1 MMTLPQVFGRS
12 IMERF
17 LQRHAEQITGVLA
30 GFDRVLFRGTLRS
43 LSYVAGLDAFLGSQ
57 HVLYKDFGVF
67 AERLSAQVK
76 AQAEAIAQQHQRP
89 LRYLES
95 AQEAKEDIARAIME
109 KDGIREGLICV
120 LTCVE
125 PCRSFFLRKDAARKL
140 LQLVG
145 GQRKCLHVYYYYA
158 DREFG
163 LMHVRVQ
170 TWLPFPMQVCL
181 NGREY
186 LARQLDKAKIG
197 YEKRDNCFVRID
209 DLARAQKILDRLTR
223 RKWPSYLRMLARRVN
238 PLLQPASGLS
248 LRDYYWTWRQG
259 EHATDLMFK
268 DAKSLKEIYPRLVRH
283 ALQLFGCRDL
293 LRFLGRR
300 VNRRFAGE
308 VTTVYHERS
317 EGVCVK
323 HWVEENSIKMYD
335 KQGSVLRIETTIN
348 NPRRFKVYRWA
359 TRHGKRCQAW
369 LPMRKAVT
377 DLPRLVEICQAANQ
391 RYLQALADVESTRP
405 AHQVLDPVSERIVR
419 DGRPYRGLRPV
430 TAEEAAL
437 FACLL
442 NGKYRLQG
450 FRNADL
456 RQVLSP
462 KTPTE
467 PSQRRAHCA
476 RASRYLRLL
485 RAHGL
490 IRKIPRTHCYR
501 VTQRGTQVMTTAL
514 TLRQT
519 TVASLA
525 A

>member
-1 MMTLPQVFGRS
+1 MMEVPPTIARN

-17 LQRHAEQITGVLA
+17 LERHADRILGVLS

-43 LSYVAGLDAFLGSQ
+43 LSYVVGLDKFLGSQ
-57 HVLYKDFGVF
+57 HVLYKDFGGF
-67 AERLSAQVK
+67 AQQLSDQVK
-76 AQAEAIAQQHQRP
+76 EQAEAIAQQQQRP

-95 AQEAKEDIARAIME
+95 AQESKEDIARALME
-109 KDGIREGLICV
+109 KDGIREGLVCV

-125 PCRSFFLRKDAARKL
+125 PCHSFFLRKDKQRQRLYLAA
-140 LQLVG
+140 G
-145 GQRKCLHVYYYYA
+145 PRKCLHVYYYFV

-170 TWLPFPMQVCL
+170 SWLPFPVQVCL

-197 YEKRDNCFVRID
+197 YERRDNCFVRID
-209 DLARAQKILDRLTR
+209 DLKKAQQFLDRLVK
-223 RKWPSYLRMLARRVN
+223 RKWPKYLKALARRVN
-238 PLLQPASGLS
+238 PLLLPQSGLA

-259 EHATDLMFK
+259 EYATDVLFK
-268 DAKSLKEIYPRLVRH
+268 DSASLKELYPRLVQH
-283 ALQLFGCRDL
+283 ALTLFGCRDL

-300 VNRRFAGE
+300 VNRLFSGE
-308 VTTVYHERS
+308 VTTVLRDRA

-348 NPRRFKVYRWA
+348 NPRRFKAYRWA
-359 TRHGKRCQAW
+359 ERQGKRCQAW
-369 LPMRKAVT
+369 LPLRKAVT

-391 RYLQALADVESTRP
+391 RYLQALADVEVP
-405 AHQVLDPVSERIVR
+405 QAVQEILDPVSQRIER

-430 TAEEAAL
+430 TAEDAAL

-450 FRNADL
+450 FRNADV
-456 RQVLSP
+456 RQVLCP
-462 KTPTE
+462 QPPCDATG
-467 PSQRRAHCA
+467 RRAACA
-476 RASRYLRLL
+476 RACRYLRLL

-490 IRKIPRTHCYR
+490 IRKIIQTNYYR
-501 VTQRGTQVMTTAL
+501 LTRRGTQVMTTAL
-514 TLRQT
+514 KLRETSVTLL
-519 TVASLA
+519 VA
-525 A
+525 

>member
-1 MMTLPQVFGRS
+1 
-12 IMERF
+12 MERF
-17 LQRHAEQITGVLA
+17 IERHQDQIVGVLS

-43 LSYVAGLDAFLGSQ
+43 LSYLQGMDKFLGSQ
-57 HVLYKDFGVF
+57 RVLYKDFGAF
-67 AERLSAQVK
+67 AQRLSDQVK
-76 AQAEAIAQQHQRP
+76 AQAEALAQQHQRP
-89 LRYLES
+89 LHFLQS
-95 AQEAKEDIARAIME
+95 PQVSKEEIARGIME
-109 KDGIREGLICV
+109 RDGIREGLVCV

-125 PCRSFFLRKDAARKL
+125 PCQTYSLRKDREHKL
-140 LQLVG
+140 LRLVS
-145 GQRKCLHVYYYYA
+145 GQRKCLHIYYYFV

-170 TWLPFPMQVCL
+170 TWLPFPIQVCL

-186 LARQLDKAKIG
+186 LARQLDKANIG

-209 DLARAQKILDRLTR
+209 DLKRAQQMLDRLVK
-223 RKWPSYLRMLARRVN
+223 RKWAKYLKVLARRVN
-238 PLLQPASGLS
+238 PLLLPGSGLD

-259 EHATDLMFK
+259 EYATDVMFQ
-268 DAKSLKEIYPRLVRH
+268 DGRSLKNLYPRLVQH
-283 ALQLFGCRDL
+283 ALTTFACRDL

-308 VTTVYHERS
+308 VTTVHRERS

-323 HWVEENSIKMYD
+323 HWVEENSLKMYD

-391 RYLQALADVESTRP
+391 RYLQALADVEVRQTVRE
-405 AHQVLDPVSERIVR
+405 VLDPVSKRIKR
-419 DGRPYRGLRPV
+419 AGRPYRGLRPV
-430 TAEEAAL
+430 TAAEAAL
-437 FACLL
+437 FRCLL
-442 NGKYRLQG
+442 NGRHCLQG
-450 FRNADL
+450 FRNADV
-456 RQVLSP
+456 RKVLCPEKASDAA
-462 KTPTE
+462 
-467 PSQRRAHCA
+467 QRRAACG

-490 IRKIPRTHCYR
+490 IRKVPRTQQYR
-501 VTQRGTQVMTTAL
+501 LTRRGTEVMTTAL
-514 TLRQT
+514 QFREAP
-519 TVASLA
+519 VPSLA

>member
-1 MMTLPQVFGRS
+1 
-12 IMERF
+12 MERF
-17 LQRHAEQITGVLA
+17 LQHHTDRITGVLS
-30 GFDRVLFRGTLRS
+30 GFDRMLFRGTLRS
-43 LSYVAGLDAFLGSQ
+43 LSYVAGMDAFLGSQ
-57 HVLYKDFGVF
+57 HVLYKDFGNF
-67 AERLSAQVK
+67 AERLSAAVK
-76 AQAEAIAQQHQRP
+76 GQAEAIARQHQRP
-89 LRYLES
+89 LHYLES
-95 AQEAKEDIARAIME
+95 AQESKEDIARAIME
-109 KDGIREGLICV
+109 KDGIREGLVCV

-125 PCRSFFLRKDAARKL
+125 PCHSYFVRKDGQRKL

-145 GQRKCLHVYYYYA
+145 GQRKCLHVYYYFV

-163 LMHVRVQ
+163 LMHVRLQ
-170 TWLPFPMQVCL
+170 TWLPFPIQVCL

-209 DLARAQKILDRLTR
+209 DLARAQKILDRLTK
-223 RKWPSYLRMLARRVN
+223 RKWQRYLNILGRRIN

-259 EHATDLMFK
+259 EYATDLMFK
-268 DAKSLKEIYPRLVRH
+268 DAASLKEIYPGLVRH
-283 ALQLFGCRDL
+283 TLQLFGCRDL

-300 VNRRFAGE
+300 VNSRFLGE
-308 VTTVYHERS
+308 VTTVYHERP

-348 NPRRFKVYRWA
+348 NPRRFKVYRWSK
-359 TRHGKRCQAW
+359 RHGKRCQAW
-369 LPMRKAVT
+369 LPMRKAIT

-391 RYLQALADVESTRP
+391 RYLQALADVEVIRP
-405 AHQVLDPVSERIVR
+405 VHQVLDPVSERIVR
-419 DGRPYRGLRPV
+419 DGRPYRGLRPI

-450 FRNADL
+450 FRNADIRPL
-456 RQVLSP
+456 LSP
-462 KTPTE
+462 NTKAKPA
-467 PSQRRAHCA
+467 QRPACA

-490 IRKIPRTHCYR
+490 IRKVPKTQCYR
-501 VTQRGTQVMTTAL
+501 ITQRGTQLMTAAIK
-514 TLRQT
+514 LRET
-519 TVASLA
+519 SVASLA

>member
-1 MMTLPQVFGRS
+1 
-12 IMERF
+12 MERF
-17 LQRHAEQITGVLA
+17 IERHRAGIVGVLS

-43 LSYVAGLDAFLGSQ
+43 LSYLQGMDKFLGSQ
-57 HVLYKDFGVF
+57 HVLYNDFGVF
-67 AERLSAQVK
+67 AEQLSDQLK
-76 AQAEAIAQQHQRP
+76 TQAEAIARQHQRP
-89 LRYLES
+89 LRYLQS
-95 AQEAKEDIARAIME
+95 PQVSKEDIARAIME
-109 KDGIREGLICV
+109 EDGIREGLVCV

-125 PCRSFFLRKDAARKL
+125 PCHSYFLRRDRERKL
-140 LQLVG
+140 RELTS
-145 GQRKCLHVYYYYA
+145 GQRKCLHVYYYFV

-163 LMHVRVQ
+163 LMHVRLQ
-170 TWLPFPMQVCL
+170 TWLPFPVQVCL

-209 DLARAQKILDRLTR
+209 DLKRAQALLDRLVKR
-223 RKWPSYLRMLARRVN
+223 RWPRYLKALARRVN
-238 PLLQPASGLS
+238 PLLLPSSGLA

-259 EHATDLMFK
+259 EYATDVLFK
-268 DAKSLKEIYPRLVRH
+268 DADTLKKIYPRLVQH
-283 ALQLFGCRDL
+283 ALRLFGCRDL

-300 VNRRFAGE
+300 VNRCFSGE
-308 VTTVYHERS
+308 VTTVYHERV

-323 HWVEENSIKMYD
+323 HWIEENSIKMYD

-377 DLPRLVEICQAANQ
+377 DLPWLVAICQAANQ
-391 RYLQALADVESTRP
+391 RYLEALADVEVTQTVREI
-405 AHQVLDPVSERIVR
+405 LDPVSHRIEHA
-419 DGRPYRGLRPV
+419 GRAYRGLRPV

-450 FRNADL
+450 FRNADV
-456 RQVLSP
+456 RQVLCP
-462 KTPTE
+462 RQPTDAKDCR
-467 PSQRRAHCA
+467 SACA
-476 RASRYLRLL
+476 RACRYLRLL

-490 IRKIPRTHCYR
+490 IRKVPRTHRYR
-501 VTQRGTQVMTTAL
+501 PTRRGTRVMTTAL
-514 TLRQT
+514 KYRETS
-519 TVASLA
+519 VALLA

>member
-1 MMTLPQVFGRS
+1 
-12 IMERF
+12 MERF
-17 LQRHAEQITGVLA
+17 LNRHSDRIIGVLS
-30 GFDRVLFRGTLRS
+30 GFDRVVFRGTLRS
-43 LSYVAGLDAFLGSQ
+43 LSYLEGMDKFLGSQ
-57 HVLYKDFGVF
+57 HVLYKDFGPF
-67 AERLSAQVK
+67 AERLSDQVK
-76 AQAEAIAQQHQRP
+76 AQAEAIARQHQRP

-95 AQEAKEDIARAIME
+95 AQESKEDIARAIME
-109 KDGIREGLICV
+109 KDGIREGLVCV

-125 PCRSFFLRKDAARKL
+125 PCHSYFLRKDKERKWL
-140 LQLVG
+140 HLAKG
-145 GQRKCLHVYYYYA
+145 PRKCLHVYYYFV

-170 TWLPFPMQVCL
+170 TWLPFPIQVCL

-197 YEKRDNCFVRID
+197 YEKRDNCFTRID
-209 DLARAQKILDRLTR
+209 DLKRAQKILDRLVTR
-223 RKWPSYLRMLARRVN
+223 RWPKYLKALARRVN
-238 PLLQPASGLS
+238 PLLLPQSGLS

-259 EHATDLMFK
+259 EYATDVMFK
-268 DAKSLKEIYPRLVRH
+268 DADSLKAIYPRLVRH
-283 ALQLFGCRDL
+283 ALTVFDCQSL

-300 VNRRFAGE
+300 VNRRFPGE
-308 VTTVYHERS
+308 VTTKYQERI

-359 TRHGKRCQAW
+359 TRHGQRCQAW

-377 DLPRLVEICQAANQ
+377 DLPWLVEICQAANQ
-391 RYLQALADVESTRP
+391 RYLEALADVEVTQTV
-405 AHQVLDPVSERIVR
+405 HEVLDPVSKRIQR
-419 DGRPYRGLRPV
+419 DGRAYRGLRPV

-442 NGKYRLQG
+442 NGKYRLHG
-450 FRNADL
+450 FRNADV
-456 RQVLSP
+456 RQVLCPQTLSDP
-462 KTPTE
+462 RE
-467 PSQRRAHCA
+467 RRAACG
-476 RASRYLRLL
+476 RASRYLQLL

-490 IRKIPRTHCYR
+490 IRKVPRTHCYR
-501 VTQRGTQVMTTAL
+501 LTRRGTQVMTTAL
-514 TLRQT
+514 KFRETA
-519 TVASLA
+519 VSKIA

>member
-1 MMTLPQVFGRS
+1 
-12 IMERF
+12 MERF
-17 LQRHAEQITGVLA
+17 LQRHSGQLLGVLS

-43 LSYVAGLDAFLGSQ
+43 LSYLQGMDKFLGSQ
-57 HVLYKDFGVF
+57 GVLYKDFGAF
-67 AERLSAQVK
+67 AERLSEQVK
-76 AQAEAIAQQHQRP
+76 AQAEAIAQHHQRP

-95 AQEAKEDIARAIME
+95 AQQSKEEIARAIME
-109 KDGIREGLICV
+109 KDGIREGLVCV

-125 PCRSFFLRKDAARKL
+125 PCQSYSLRKDKDRKL
-140 LQLVG
+140 LHLVKG
-145 GQRKCLHVYYYYA
+145 PRKCLHVYYYFA

-170 TWLPFPMQVCL
+170 TWLPFPIQVCL

-197 YEKRDNCFVRID
+197 YDKRDNCFVRID
-209 DLARAQKILDRLTR
+209 DLKRAQKNLDRLVQ
-223 RKWPSYLRMLARRVN
+223 RKWPKYLKTLARRVN
-238 PLLQPASGLS
+238 PLLLPQSGLS

-259 EHATDLMFK
+259 EYATDLLFR
-268 DAKSLKEIYPRLVRH
+268 DAASLQAIYPRLVRH
-283 ALQLFGCRDL
+283 ALTMFSCRDL

-300 VNRRFAGE
+300 VNSRFSGE
-308 VTTVYHERS
+308 ETTTYRERS

-323 HWVEENSIKMYD
+323 HWVEENSLKMYD

-359 TRHGKRCQAW
+359 TRHGKRHQAW

-377 DLPRLVEICQAANQ
+377 DLPWLVGICQAANQ
-391 RYLQALADVESTRP
+391 RYLEALADVEVTQTV
-405 AHQVLDPVSERIVR
+405 HEVLDPVSKRIKR
-419 DGRPYRGLRPV
+419 DGRAYRGLRPV

-442 NGKYRLQG
+442 KGGHRLQG
-450 FRNADL
+450 FRNADV
-456 RQVLSP
+456 RQVLCP
-462 KTPTE
+462 QLPRDAAE
-467 PSQRRAHCA
+467 RRAACA
-476 RASRYLRLL
+476 RASRYLRLI

-490 IRKIPRTHCYR
+490 IRKVPRTHYYR
-501 VTQRGTQVMTTAL
+501 LTCQGTQLMATAL
-514 TLRQT
+514 KCRETS
-519 TVASLA
+519 VASLA

>member
-1 MMTLPQVFGRS
+1 
-12 IMERF
+12 MERF
-17 LQRHAEQITGVLA
+17 LQRHTYQIVGVLS

-43 LSYVAGLDAFLGSQ
+43 LSYLSGMDKFLGSQ
-57 HVLYKDFGVF
+57 GVLYKGFGAF
-67 AERLSAQVK
+67 AERLSEQVK
-76 AQAEAIAQQHQRP
+76 AQAEAIARQHQRP

-95 AQEAKEDIARAIME
+95 AQQSKEDIAQAIMNQ
-109 KDGIREGLICV
+109 DGIREGLVCV

-125 PCRSFFLRKDAARKL
+125 PCHSYFLRKDKERKL
-140 LQLVG
+140 LHLAKG
-145 GQRKCLHVYYYYA
+145 PRKCLHVYYYFV
-158 DREFG
+158 DREFR

-170 TWLPFPMQVCL
+170 TWLPFPIQVCL

-197 YEKRDNCFVRID
+197 YEKRDNCFAHID
-209 DLARAQKILDRLTR
+209 DLKRAQKILDRLVQ
-223 RKWPSYLRMLARRVN
+223 RKWPKYLKALAKRVN
-238 PLLQPASGLS
+238 PLLLPQSGLS

-259 EHATDLMFK
+259 EYATDVLFK
-268 DAKSLKEIYPRLVRH
+268 DTASLKAIYPRLVRH
-283 ALQLFGCRDL
+283 ALTMFACRDL

-300 VNRRFAGE
+300 VNSRFPGE
-308 VTTVYHERS
+308 VTTEYHERI

-348 NPRRFKVYRWA
+348 NPRRFKVYRWV
-359 TRHGKRCQAW
+359 TRQGKRCQAW

-377 DLPRLVEICQAANQ
+377 DLPWLVQGCQATNQ
-391 RYLQALADVESTRP
+391 RYLEALADVEVTP
-405 AHQVLDPVSERIVR
+405 AVHEVLDPVSRPIQR
-419 DGRPYRGLRPV
+419 DGRVYRGLRPV

-442 NGKYRLQG
+442 NGKYRLHG
-450 FRNADL
+450 FRNADV
-456 RQVLSP
+456 RQVLCPQVSNDP
-462 KTPTE
+462 K
-467 PSQRRAHCA
+467 QRRAACG

-490 IRKIPRTHCYR
+490 TRKVPRTHCYR
-501 VTQRGTQVMTTAL
+501 LTRYGTQVMATAL
-514 TLRQT
+514 KFRQT
-519 TVASLA
+519 PVCLLA

>member
-1 MMTLPQVFGRS
+1 
-12 IMERF
+12 MERF
-17 LQRHAEQITGVLA
+17 IQRHQNRIVGVLS

-43 LSYVAGLDAFLGSQ
+43 LSYLQGMDKFLGSQ
-57 HVLYKDFGVF
+57 RVLYKDFGAF
-67 AERLSAQVK
+67 AERLSDQVK
-76 AQAEAIAQQHQRP
+76 AQAEAIAVQHQRP

-95 AQEAKEDIARAIME
+95 SQESKQDIARGIMAQ
-109 KDGIREGLICV
+109 DGIREGLVCV

-125 PCRSFFLRKDAARKL
+125 PCHSYFLRKDKERKL
-140 LQLVG
+140 LHLAKG
-145 GQRKCLHVYYYYA
+145 PRKCLHVYYYFV

-163 LMHVRVQ
+163 LMQVRVQ
-170 TWLPFPMQVCL
+170 TWLPFPIQVCL

-209 DLARAQKILDRLTR
+209 DLKRAQKILDRLVKC
-223 RKWPSYLRMLARRVN
+223 KWPKFLRTLSRRVN
-238 PLLQPASGLS
+238 PLLLASSGLS

-259 EHATDLMFK
+259 EYATDILFK
-268 DAKSLKEIYPRLVRH
+268 DAHCLKEIYPRLLRH
-283 ALQLFGCRDL
+283 SLTVFGCRDL

-300 VNRRFAGE
+300 VNSRFPGE
-308 VTTVYHERS
+308 VTTESHERI

-359 TRHGKRCQAW
+359 ERQGRRCQAW

-377 DLPRLVEICQAANQ
+377 DLPWLVQVCQAANQ
-391 RYLQALADVESTRP
+391 RYLEALADVEVTQTV
-405 AHQVLDPVSERIVR
+405 HEVLDPVSKRIER
-419 DGRPYRGLRPV
+419 DGRTYRGLRPV
-430 TAEEAAL
+430 TTEEAVL

-450 FRNADL
+450 FRNVDVRKIL
-456 RQVLSP
+456 CPCES
-462 KTPTE
+462 
-467 PSQRRAHCA
+467 SQAKARRAACG
-476 RASRYLRLL
+476 RACRYLRLL

-490 IRKIPRTHCYR
+490 IRKVSRTHCYR
-501 VTQRGTQVMTTAL
+501 VTRRGTQVMTTAIKFRETSVGL
-514 TLRQT
+514 
-519 TVASLA
+519 LA

>member
-1 MMTLPQVFGRS
+1 
-12 IMERF
+12 MERF
-17 LQRHAEQITGVLA
+17 LHRHSDRVIGVLS
-30 GFDRVLFRGTLRS
+30 GFDRILFRGTLRS
-43 LSYVAGLDAFLGSQ
+43 LSYLQGMDKFLGSQ
-57 HVLYKDFGVF
+57 RVLYKDFGAF
-67 AERLSAQVK
+67 AQRLSDQVK

-89 LRYLES
+89 SRYLES
-95 AQEAKEDIARAIME
+95 AQQSKEDIARAIME
-109 KDGIREGLICV
+109 KDGIREGLVCV

-125 PCRSFFLRKDAARKL
+125 PCHSYFLRKDKEHKWLHLAK
-140 LQLVG
+140 G
-145 GQRKCLHVYYYYA
+145 PRKCLHIYYYFV

-170 TWLPFPMQVCL
+170 SWLPFPIQVCL

-209 DLARAQKILDRLTR
+209 DLKRAQKILDRLVTR
-223 RKWPSYLRMLARRVN
+223 NWSKYLRKLARRVN
-238 PLLQPASGLS
+238 PLVLPQSGLS

-259 EHATDLMFK
+259 EYATDVMFK
-268 DAKSLKEIYPRLVRH
+268 DAASLQEVYPRLVQH
-283 ALQLFGCRDL
+283 ALTRFCCSDL

-300 VNRRFAGE
+300 VNSRFPGE
-308 VTTVYHERS
+308 VTTRYHERI

-323 HWVEENSIKMYD
+323 HWVEENSLKMYD

-359 TRHGKRCQAW
+359 ERHGRRCQAW

-377 DLPRLVEICQAANQ
+377 DLPWLVQVCQAANQ
-391 RYLQALADVESTRP
+391 RYLEALADVEVTSTV
-405 AHQVLDPVSERIVR
+405 HEVLDPVSQRIER
-419 DGRPYRGLRPV
+419 DGRAYRGLRPV

-442 NGKYRLQG
+442 NGKYRLHG
-450 FRNADL
+450 FRNADV
-456 RQVLSP
+456 RAVLCPPVSDDA
-462 KTPTE
+462 KE
-467 PSQRRAHCA
+467 RRAACG

-490 IRKIPRTHCYR
+490 IRKVPRTHCYR
-501 VTQRGTQVMTTAL
+501 LTRRGTQVMTTAL
-514 TLRQT
+514 QCRDTSVCL
-519 TVASLA
+519 LA

>member
-1 MMTLPQVFGRS
+1 MMVIAQAIRRN

-17 LQRHAEQITGVLA
+17 LQRHSGRIVGVLS

-43 LSYVAGLDAFLGSQ
+43 LSYLSGMDKFLGSQ
-57 HVLYKDFGVF
+57 HVLYRDFGAF
-67 AERLSAQVK
+67 AERLSSQVK
-76 AQAEAIAQQHQRP
+76 AQAEAIAQQHRRP
-89 LRYLES
+89 LRYLPS
-95 AQEAKEDIARAIME
+95 AQESKEDIARLIME
-109 KDGIREGLICV
+109 KDGIREGLVCV

-125 PCRSFFLRKDAARKL
+125 PCQSFFLRKDAERKL
-140 LQLVG
+140 LHLAA
-145 GQRKCLHVYYYYA
+145 GQRKCLHVYYYFV

-163 LMHVRVQ
+163 LMHVRLQ
-170 TWLPFPMQVCL
+170 TWLPFPIQVCL

-197 YEKRDNCFVRID
+197 YDQRDNCFVRID
-209 DLARAQKILDRLTR
+209 DLKLAQKILDRLVKR
-223 RKWPSYLRMLARRVN
+223 RWPKYLKALARRVN
-238 PLLQPASGLS
+238 PLLLPQSGLS

-259 EHATDLMFK
+259 EYATDILFK
-268 DAKSLKEIYPRLVRH
+268 DAAQLKEIYPRLVRH
-283 ALQLFGCRDL
+283 ALTLFSCRDV

-300 VNRRFAGE
+300 VNHRFSGE
-308 VTTVYHERS
+308 VTTVYHERV

-369 LPMRKAVT
+369 LPMRKAIT
-377 DLPRLVEICQAANQ
+377 DLPRLVEICQAANR
-391 RYLQALADVESTRP
+391 RYLEALADVEITQP
-405 AHQVLDPVSERIVR
+405 VHEVLDRVSKRVVQK
-419 DGRPYRGLRPV
+419 GRAYRGLRPV
-430 TAEEAAL
+430 TAEEAAW

-450 FRNADL
+450 FRNADVRHL
-456 RQVLSP
+456 LCPQGESD
-462 KTPTE
+462 
-467 PSQRRAHCA
+467 PSQRRATGA
-476 RASRYLRLL
+476 RVSRYLRLL

-490 IRKIPRTHCYR
+490 IHKVPRTHCYR
-501 VTQRGTQVMTTAL
+501 LTKGGTQVMTTAL
-514 TLRQT
+514 KLRET
-519 TVASLA
+519 SVTALA